1 MGPLEIVLEIVKL
14 TIPGLVVFG
23 TVYVLLK
30 HLGQQMLAAKGAD
43 QQAEAR
49 KVTIQFRLQA
59 YERLSLYCE
68 RISIPNLII
77 RLRADNMTPAS
88 LKWAM
93 LMAIQQE
100 FEHNITQ
107 QIYVSESL
115 WKILQLAREQVMAS
129 IDQVAVGLDRS
140 ASTEEFIA
148 ALFQRLAEQEADPL
162 KTALSAIKKEAS
174 LVL

>member
-1 MGPLEIVLEIVKL
+1 MEPLEIVLEIVKL

-23 TVYVLLK
+23 TVYVLMK
-30 HLGQQMLAAKGAD
+30 NHSQQLLAAKSSE

-49 KVTIQFRLQA
+49 KVTIQLRLQA

-115 WKILQLAREQVMAS
+115 WKILQLAREQVMAT
-129 IDQVAVGLDRS
+129 IDQVAFGLDRS
-140 ASTEEFIA
+140 ASSEEFIT
-148 ALFQRLAEQEADPL
+148 ALFQRQSDQEVDPL